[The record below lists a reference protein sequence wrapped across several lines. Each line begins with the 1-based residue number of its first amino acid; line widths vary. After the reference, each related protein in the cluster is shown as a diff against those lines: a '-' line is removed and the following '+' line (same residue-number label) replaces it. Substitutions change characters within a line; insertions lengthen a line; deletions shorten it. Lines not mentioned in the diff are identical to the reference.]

1 MDAAEEAFLE
11 LGFSNAT
18 MDDIAARAGAS
29 KATFYKHFG
38 SKEALL
44 AEIVHSRIPDITEPT
59 ARAGGNDGRLQ
70 ALLVEWG
77 LQILRRVS
85 APRAMALYRLILAE
99 LPRAPELG
107 RIFYEQG
114 PVTFQRQLAALLRR
128 ATAEGQLD
136 CRNPELAAMQ
146 LNSLIFGDSFG
157 WAIVGQVEK
166 PWDERRAREH
176 VGEAVTTFLAR
187 YGA

>member
-1 MDAAEEAFLE
+1 
-11 LGFSNAT
+11 
-18 MDDIAARAGAS
+18 
-29 KATFYKHFG
+29 
-38 SKEALL
+38 
-44 AEIVHSRIPDITEPT
+44 
-59 ARAGGNDGRLQ
+59 
-70 ALLVEWG
+70 LLVEWG

-128 ATAEGQLD
+128 ASAEGHLD

-166 PWDERRAREH
+166 PWDERKAREQ
-176 VGEAVTTFLAR
+176 VEEAVTTFLAR